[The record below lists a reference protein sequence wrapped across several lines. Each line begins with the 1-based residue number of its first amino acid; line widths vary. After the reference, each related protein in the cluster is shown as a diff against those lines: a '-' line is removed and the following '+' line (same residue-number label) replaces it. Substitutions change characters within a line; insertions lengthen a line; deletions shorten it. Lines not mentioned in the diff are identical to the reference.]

1 MARIGKRTSAKKYA
15 TVRKLQA
22 TANRM
27 LYKSTH
33 IEKTNGK
40 RKQVLAMKRQFYK
53 SRGIKNPSRLSFRD
67 LSPKDIKAY
76 QNLLE
81 SIINNTYINPE
92 KYKQFQDKMRD
103 KFEQQGYDFEY
114 DDIKDIFDSDIV
126 NELLDLGMSPS
137 EFWQAYQE
145 LSVDYS
151 EMTPD
156 EFMDMLRNFINEL
169 KYGDMTIEEFFVYAD
184 NYFSRKRAND
194 TEDVLYQ

>member
-1 MARIGKRTSAKKYA
+1 MARIGKRTKAKKYA
-15 TVRKLQA
+15 KVRQLQA

-33 IEKTNGK
+33 IEKSNGK

-53 SRGIKNPSRLSFRD
+53 TRGIKNPSRLSFRD
-67 LSPKDIKAY
+67 LSSKDIKAY
-76 QNLLE
+76 VNLLE

-184 NYFSRKRAND
+184 NYFSKKRAND

>member
-1 MARIGKRTSAKKYA
+1 MARIGKRTTAKKYA
-15 TVRKLQA
+15 KVRQLQA

-76 QNLLE
+76 ENLLQ

-194 TEDVLYQ
+194 KEDVLYQ

>member
-1 MARIGKRTSAKKYA
+1 MARIGKRTTAKKYA
-15 TVRKLQA
+15 KVRQLQA

-33 IEKTNGK
+33 IEKSNSK

-76 QNLLE
+76 ENLLQ

-103 KFEQQGYDFEY
+103 KFKQQGYDFEY
-114 DDIKDIFDSDIV
+114 DDIKDIFDSDIIS
-126 NELLDLGMSPS
+126 ELLDLGMSPS
-137 EFWQAYQE
+137 DFWQVYNDIT
-145 LSVDYS
+145 VDYG
-151 EMTPD
+151 EIKPD
-156 EFMDMLRNFINEL
+156 EFITMLMRFENEM
-169 KYGDMTIEEFFVYAD
+169 KYGDMTIDEFYEFAD
-184 NYFSRKRAND
+184 NYFSRRAND

>member
-1 MARIGKRTSAKKYA
+1 MAKIGKRTGAKKYKKL
-15 TVRKLQA
+15 RELQA

-53 SRGIKNPSRLSFRD
+53 SRGIKNPKHLSFKD
-67 LSPKDIKAY
+67 LSTKDIKAY

-92 KYKQFQDKMRD
+92 KYEKFQEKMRD

-114 DDIKDIFDSDIV
+114 DDIKDILDSDIIS
-126 NELLDLGMSPS
+126 ELLDLGMSPS
-137 EFWQAYQE
+137 DFWQVYNDVT
-145 LSVDYS
+145 VDYGEIS
-151 EMTPD
+151 PD
-156 EFMDMLRNFINEL
+156 EFLTMLMRFENEM
-169 KYGDMTIEEFFVYAD
+169 KYGDMVIDEFYEFAD
-184 NYFSRKRAND
+184 NYFSKRAQE
-194 TEDVLYQ
+194 TEKPLYE

>member
-33 IEKTNGK
+33 IEKSNSK

-76 QNLLE
+76 QTLLE
-81 SIINNTYINPE
+81 SIINNTYINPD
-92 KYKQFQDKMRD
+92 KYKQFQDKMRE
-103 KFEQQGYDFEY
+103 KFKEQGYDFEY

-156 EFMDMLRNFINEL
+156 EFMDMLKNFINEL